1 MYICQP
7 GHGQSASDHAFDCIL
22 SPHNPTC
29 ASVSSAENG
38 CEKAYAKASKSKHFV
53 DAVREATNASA
64 TGARAVGS
72 RRRSNAAATTTVVAT
87 SSATSSSSAKSS
99 GEQGHDESDDDEDD
113 DVGGMSA
120 YERARMQLIAENQ
133 KMLASLGLSG
143 SSSSPRTP
151 HLATSARST
160 ARPAGLT
167 PARKRPATPIEPSRR
182 SSRIKGE
189 TADDV

>member
-1 MYICQP
+1 M
-7 GHGQSASDHAFDCIL
+7 H
-22 SPHNPTC
+22 
-29 ASVSSAENG
+29 
-38 CEKAYAKASKSKHFV
+38 
-53 DAVREATNASA
+53 EATNESA

-72 RRRSNAAATTTVVAT
+72 QRRSNAATATTTTSVVAT
-87 SSATSSSSAKSS
+87 TSATTSSSAKTL
-99 GEQGHDESDDDEDD
+99 GEQGHNASDDDEDD

-120 YERARMQLIAENQ
+120 YERARMKLIAENQ

-143 SSSSPRTP
+143 SSTSPRTP